1 MNFKAELTKMNHYI
15 RISQKGNWVKVLEQN
30 KWTFVGYSSTMIFF
44 RVQEENRCL
53 KIKVAHLVKS
63 LANQE
68 DSTVER

>member
-15 RISQKGNWVKVLEQN
+15 RISQKGNRVKFLEQN

-44 RVQEENRCL
+44 RVQEENRRL
-53 KIKVAHLVKS
+53 KSKVAYLVKA

-68 DSTVER
+68 NSTVER